1 VEREMTS
8 FSRDAQSSE
17 RSADRRLIRLLP
29 YSAAD
34 GPHNMA
40 ADETLLES
48 AVRGVASL
56 RFYGWS
62 SPTLSLGYF
71 QPERSR
77 LEDPRLAAL
86 PFVRRA
92 SGGDA
97 LIHHHE
103 VTYALALPAGRP
115 WQSRNA
121 WPQRMHRIIAAALEG
136 FGIPANLHP
145 FSRDAKSSERSA
157 PFTGIRC
164 FQHFTPGDVLV
175 NGAKVVGSAQ
185 RRQRGSILQH
195 GGILLRASPYAPMLP
210 GIAELTGRS
219 LTAEEVC
226 ASVRHCFA
234 QDTGWGIEA
243 GDWTTVELAR
253 IEELAERKYSQDTWN
268 RKR

>member
-1 VEREMTS
+1 MTS
-8 FSRDAQSSE
+8 FSRDAESSE
-17 RSADRRLIRLLP
+17 RSADQHLIRLLP
-29 YSAAD
+29 YSEAD

-48 AVRGVASL
+48 AVRGLASL

-62 SPTLSLGYF
+62 PPTLSLGYF

-103 VTYALALPAGRP
+103 ITYALALPAGRP
-115 WQSRNA
+115 WQGA
-121 WPQRMHRIIAAALEG
+121 DGWPQRMHRIIAAALES
-136 FGIPANLHP
+136 FGIRANLHL

-157 PFTGIRC
+157 PFTGLRC
-164 FQHFTPGDVLV
+164 FQHFTPGDVMV

-185 RRQRGSILQH
+185 RRQRGAILQH
-195 GGILLRASPYAPMLP
+195 GGILLRASPHAPLLP
-210 GIAELTGRS
+210 GIAELTSRS
-219 LTAEEVC
+219 LTAVEVC

-234 QDTGWGIEA
+234 LDTGWHVEPGP
-243 GDWTTVELAR
+243 WTNVELGR
-253 IEELAERKYSQDTWN
+253 IEELAARKYSQDAWN